1 MAQYRKKMVKG
12 LTSMTHKRGNV
23 WLGVCGIVINDIG
36 QWLVVEKTYSGLKG
50 LWSLPAGFV
59 QQGETIDEAM
69 VREVKE
75 ETGIDAQVRGLV
87 AFRSG
92 VIMDEISDN
101 MAILYAQ
108 AKTFD
113 IVVQEKELRTA
124 TWLSPEE
131 IAASS
136 KSSVL
141 LKELAQTH
149 LTSNFLPIVDGLNPG
164 EVFSYTAYKLF
175 LHEN

>member
-1 MAQYRKKMVKG
+1 
-12 LTSMTHKRGNV
+12 MTHKRGKV
-23 WLGVCGIVINDIG
+23 WLGVSGIVMNDIG

-50 LWSLPAGFV
+50 MWSLPAGFV

-87 AFRSG
+87 AFRSD

-108 AKTFD
+108 ANSFD

-124 TWLSPEE
+124 T
-131 IAASS
+131 
-136 KSSVL
+136 
-141 LKELAQTH
+141 
-149 LTSNFLPIVDGLNPG
+149 
-164 EVFSYTAYKLF
+164 
-175 LHEN
+175 

>member
-1 MAQYRKKMVKG
+1 
-12 LTSMTHKRGNV
+12 MTNKRGKV
-23 WLGVCGIVINDIG
+23 WLGVSGIVTNDLG
-36 QWLVVEKTYSGLKG
+36 QWLVVEKSYSGLKG

-75 ETGIDAQVRGLV
+75 ETGIDAVVKGLV

-108 AKTFD
+108 ATSYE
-113 IVVQEKELRTA
+113 ITVQQLELTTA
-124 TWLSPEE
+124 EWLSPQE
-131 IAASS
+131 IAQSP
-136 KSSVL
+136 KSSML
-141 LKELAQTH
+141 LRELAHTH
-149 LTSNFLPIVDGLNPG
+149 LTSNFLPVVDGLNPG
-164 EVFSYTAYKLF
+164 EVFSYTSYKLF

>member
-1 MAQYRKKMVKG
+1 MAQYRKKIVKG
-12 LTSMTHKRGNV
+12 LTTMTQKRGKV
-23 WLGVCGIVINDIG
+23 WLGVCGIVLNDLG

-75 ETGIDAQVRGLV
+75 ETNIDAVVKGLV

-92 VIMDEISDN
+92 VINDEISDN
-101 MAILYAQ
+101 MAILIAQ
-108 AKTFD
+108 ANSFE
-113 IVVQEKELRTA
+113 IFVQERELRTA
-124 TWLSPEE
+124 EWLSPEE
-131 IAASS
+131 IANSP

-141 LKELAQTH
+141 LQELAQKH
-149 LTSNFLPIVDGLNPG
+149 LTTNFLPVKDGLNPG
-164 EVFSYTAYKLF
+164 DVFSYTAYKLF
-175 LHEN
+175 LQEN